1 MARGSQR
8 ADLATTTTAKAVK
21 AKQEG
26 KRESIEKVSGEV
38 NSSAALVQKISLTEA
53 VRAHTDSLYS
63 YARYLSRDSELSKD
77 LVQETFL
84 KAARAWHQFD
94 GRHPRSYLKTIL
106 RNSFLAHQDQERRK
120 VSLSRPLQGDQGDP
134 LSLLDLLPAPEEA
147 WTPPPLNEWEQLGSE
162 FDAPLM
168 NALRALPDE
177 WRELV
182 LLRELHE
189 FSYQELA
196 EYFSIPGGTV
206 MSRLSRARRR
216 LRAALIADEQA
227 TA

>member
-8 ADLATTTTAKAVK
+8 RVLATATAAKALS
-21 AKQEG
+21 
-26 KRESIEKVSGEV
+26 REPEENRERIGSVSGEV
-38 NSSAALVQKISLTEA
+38 KSRTALIQKISLTEA
-53 VRAHTDSLYS
+53 VRAHTDSLYA
-63 YARYLSRDSELSKD
+63 YARYLSRDPELSKD

-94 GRHPRSYLKTIL
+94 GRHPRSYLKAIL
-106 RNSFLAHQDQERRK
+106 RNSFLAYQDQEKRK

-147 WTPPPLNEWEQLGSE
+147 WTPPPLSEWERLGSE

-196 EYFSIPGGTV
+196 EHFSIPSGTV

-216 LRAALIADEQA
+216 LRAALTADEQA